1 MTNDELLAR
10 YLLSR
15 QLWWQH
21 TLAQLDAQA
30 VADVIKT
37 LEAVKRDIR
46 KRLADDAEGLAQVT
60 DWTRERMQ
68 QVEAW
73 TDEVLASARGTLLT
87 SISEAT
93 ITAATVSLAA
103 HNAILSLDGAATGVQ
118 TVGLTREQIVAWFD
132 DTTLGA
138 GGLQK
143 WVDTALDNGVKS
155 SILQALRQAGVEG
168 EGTAEA
174 MRRVMSAALDAG
186 FSITQREAV
195 TVTRTFIQ
203 TANVRAQEAT
213 YKANER
219 LLRGYKRVETLDN
232 RCCIQC
238 ALSDGAEYAVD
249 EPRPRLPSHPN
260 CVVGETTVF
269 APDNIAAFVSTY
281 CGPIFD
287 ITFSTGARVSVTAN
301 HMFLTR
307 DGFTPAKSI
316 NKGDY
321 IFSSPNEGVF
331 RRLFSPNND
340 RNPSRIDK
348 CVHALSESRGMTTLH
363 VPAATKD
370 LHGDGEFFDGNIDI
384 IAPDCLLRG
393 DYETFFDEY
402 IGKDFFTKT
411 NIAAVPF
418 NGSRYFP
425 PMFLGL
431 WLSLNCHVSGLSILD
446 VFLSGSLVHHKPVG
460 VGVVPSFN
468 ANVFKEPLDDISL
481 AVVLSRKFSFRMAS
495 EVQGCQFV
503 SGDSISDFTGR
514 ESEFFNHSNDS
525 VRGNTEF
532 VSNLRKSL
540 VGKIPLAQVV
550 DVNVRDFFGHVYDL
564 QTFSSLYIANG
575 IVTSNCRGFYLPL
588 TKSWKDFGISGPA
601 LEEAAR
607 PWVMREPGPIG
618 MGGRKILYAGT
629 TKASF
634 EGWWRSL
641 SAEEKAMTPL
651 GPVRTKLLESGAV
664 KWDDLWDKRTGLPLT
679 LEQVGYS
686 LTGKPL

>member
-1 MTNDELLAR
+1 MTNDELLSR

-37 LEAVKRDIR
+37 LEAVQRDLR

-87 SISEAT
+87 TISEAT
-93 ITAATVSLAA
+93 ITAATVSIAA

-155 SILQALRQAGVEG
+155 SILKALRQAGIEG

-174 MRRVMSAALDAG
+174 VRRVMSAALDAG
-186 FSITQREAV
+186 FAITQREAV
-195 TVTRTFIQ
+195 TITRTFIQ
-203 TANVRAQEAT
+203 TANVRAQEQT
-213 YKANER
+213 YEANVR

-238 ALSDGAEYAVD
+238 ALSDGAEYAVG
-249 EPRPRLPSHPN
+249 EERPRLPSH
-260 CVVGETTVF
+260 
-269 APDNIAAFVSTY
+269 
-281 CGPIFD
+281 
-287 ITFSTGARVSVTAN
+287 AR
-301 HMFLTR
+301 
-307 DGFTPAKSI
+307 
-316 NKGDY
+316 
-321 IFSSPNEGVF
+321 
-331 RRLFSPNND
+331 
-340 RNPSRIDK
+340 
-348 CVHALSESRGMTTLH
+348 CRGMYT
-363 VPAATKD
+363 P
-370 LHGDGEFFDGNIDI
+370 
-384 IAPDCLLRG
+384 
-393 DYETFFDEY
+393 
-402 IGKDFFTKT
+402 
-411 NIAAVPF
+411 
-418 NGSRYFP
+418 
-425 PMFLGL
+425 
-431 WLSLNCHVSGLSILD
+431 
-446 VFLSGSLVHHKPVG
+446 LV
-460 VGVVPSFN
+460 
-468 ANVFKEPLDDISL
+468 
-481 AVVLSRKFSFRMAS
+481 
-495 EVQGCQFV
+495 
-503 SGDSISDFTGR
+503 
-514 ESEFFNHSNDS
+514 
-525 VRGNTEF
+525 
-532 VSNLRKSL
+532 
-540 VGKIPLAQVV
+540 
-550 DVNVRDFFGHVYDL
+550 
-564 QTFSSLYIANG
+564 
-575 IVTSNCRGFYLPL
+575 
-588 TKSWKDFGISGPA
+588 KSWKDLGISGPA

-618 MGGRKILYAGT
+618 TGGRKILYAGT

-679 LEQVGYS
+679 LEQVGFD
-686 LTGKPL
+686 LRGKPL

>member
-1 MTNDELLAR
+1 MTNDELLSR

-21 TLAQLDAQA
+21 TLEQLDAQT

-37 LEAVKRDIR
+37 LEAVQRDLR
-46 KRLADDAEGLAQVT
+46 KRLADDADGLAQVT

-132 DTTLGA
+132 DTALGA

-174 MRRVMSAALDAG
+174 VRRVMSAALDAG
-186 FSITQREAV
+186 FAITQREAV
-195 TVTRTFIQ
+195 TITRTFIQ
-203 TANVRAQEAT
+203 TANVRAQEQT
-213 YKANER
+213 YEANVR

-238 ALSDGAEYAVD
+238 ALSDGAEYAVG
-249 EPRPRLPSHPN
+249 EERPRLPSH
-260 CVVGETTVF
+260 
-269 APDNIAAFVSTY
+269 
-281 CGPIFD
+281 
-287 ITFSTGARVSVTAN
+287 AR
-301 HMFLTR
+301 
-307 DGFTPAKSI
+307 
-316 NKGDY
+316 
-321 IFSSPNEGVF
+321 
-331 RRLFSPNND
+331 
-340 RNPSRIDK
+340 
-348 CVHALSESRGMTTLH
+348 CRGMYT
-363 VPAATKD
+363 P
-370 LHGDGEFFDGNIDI
+370 
-384 IAPDCLLRG
+384 
-393 DYETFFDEY
+393 
-402 IGKDFFTKT
+402 
-411 NIAAVPF
+411 
-418 NGSRYFP
+418 
-425 PMFLGL
+425 
-431 WLSLNCHVSGLSILD
+431 
-446 VFLSGSLVHHKPVG
+446 LV
-460 VGVVPSFN
+460 
-468 ANVFKEPLDDISL
+468 
-481 AVVLSRKFSFRMAS
+481 
-495 EVQGCQFV
+495 
-503 SGDSISDFTGR
+503 
-514 ESEFFNHSNDS
+514 
-525 VRGNTEF
+525 
-532 VSNLRKSL
+532 
-540 VGKIPLAQVV
+540 
-550 DVNVRDFFGHVYDL
+550 
-564 QTFSSLYIANG
+564 
-575 IVTSNCRGFYLPL
+575 
-588 TKSWKDFGISGPA
+588 KSWKDLGITGPA

-618 MGGRKILYAGT
+618 TGGRKILYAGT

-641 SAEEKAMTPL
+641 SAEEKSMTPL